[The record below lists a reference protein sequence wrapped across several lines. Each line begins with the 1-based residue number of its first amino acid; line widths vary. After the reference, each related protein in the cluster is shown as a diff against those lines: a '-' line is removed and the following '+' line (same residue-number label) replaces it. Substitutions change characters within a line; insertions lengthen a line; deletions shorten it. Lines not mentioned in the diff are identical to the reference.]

1 MSRQAEEDKTAMIS
15 KLRSFGKSW
24 LLPQDEQVRTLEPLI
39 GGRTGRTI
47 AAQRIKDF
55 AARCGFILVKAKTT
69 LDIDA
74 LLKVYFRTKA
84 PFESAADKKSEFP
97 DAIALLSLQGW
108 ARQKNTSVLFVTK
121 DKGCQ
126 KFCSESDCLVAIDEL
141 DDALALIQERQDYL
155 TQELCKKVE
164 QKFAHDG
171 AEEFLEKLRDAI
183 DSQIWDIDWIPEAE
197 SADYYEPDMQSVEV
211 LSADLAWSGVGPKLR
226 AVEFT
231 GNELVV
237 QANIGIEIDATCN
250 FSFSTK
256 DGIDRDMVNLGEAT
270 VSKKSR
276 VAVEVLLSFDIGEGE
291 ILTLAETELI
301 FSRCIIDFGFVEP
314 DYSHE
319 DPNAEDY

>member
-1 MSRQAEEDKTAMIS
+1 MSSKPSASSAASNSKEAEKSERREAARTKVLNGAIGAISLDTCIFTDAGYRLEGGIFKPLEQFKGNTFSLIFSEITISEVHQHMSRQAEEDKTAMIS

-126 KFCSESDCLVAIDEL
+126 KFCSESDCLVGR
-141 DDALALIQERQDYL
+141 IQ
-155 TQELCKKVE
+155 K
-164 QKFAHDG
+164 
-171 AEEFLEKLRDAI
+171 
-183 DSQIWDIDWIPEAE
+183 
-197 SADYYEPDMQSVEV
+197 
-211 LSADLAWSGVGPKLR
+211 
-226 AVEFT
+226 
-231 GNELVV
+231 
-237 QANIGIEIDATCN
+237 
-250 FSFSTK
+250 
-256 DGIDRDMVNLGEAT
+256 
-270 VSKKSR
+270 
-276 VAVEVLLSFDIGEGE
+276 
-291 ILTLAETELI
+291 
-301 FSRCIIDFGFVEP
+301 
-314 DYSHE
+314 
-319 DPNAEDY
+319 